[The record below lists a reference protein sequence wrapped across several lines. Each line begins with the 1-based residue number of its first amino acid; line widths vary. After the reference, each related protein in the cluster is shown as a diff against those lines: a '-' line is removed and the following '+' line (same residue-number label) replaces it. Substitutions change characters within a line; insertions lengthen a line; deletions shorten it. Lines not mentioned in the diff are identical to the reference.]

1 MCRGIQGDCGRYSV
15 PGSGVEHDYA
25 GVVEAS
31 FVIRLGEHVSFTLT
45 GMRVIDHPFALFL
58 LGADILCGGRM
69 TPLWN
74 YTCVSIVTSPCGKV
88 SGSVSFDNGV
98 QTEKIALAKAA

>member
-1 MCRGIQGDCGRYSV
+1 MRRAIQGECGWYSV

-25 GVVEAS
+25 GIVEAS

-58 LGADILCGGRM
+58 LGADILCGGMM
-69 TPLWN
+69 TPSWN
-74 YTCVSIVTSPCGKV
+74 YTGVSIVTSPCGKL

-98 QTEKIALAKAA
+98 RTKKIALAKAA